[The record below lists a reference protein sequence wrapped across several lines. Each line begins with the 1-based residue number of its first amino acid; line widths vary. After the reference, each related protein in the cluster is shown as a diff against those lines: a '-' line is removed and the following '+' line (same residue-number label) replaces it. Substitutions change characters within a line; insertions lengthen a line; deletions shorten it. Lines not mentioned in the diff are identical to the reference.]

1 MKIWINYK
9 PGEETEPSE
18 EVRLEMMR
26 IIAAILT
33 DSPNQTKSN
42 RSELFRII
50 QYGFADK
57 YHEVKRNFNEIH
69 KEIYQE
75 MGHGEGGRL

>member
-1 MKIWINYK
+1 MVYK

-33 DSPNQTKSN
+33 DSPNQTKFN
-42 RSELFRII
+42 RSEIFRII

-57 YHEVKRNFNEIH
+57 YHEVNWN
-69 KEIYQE
+69 
-75 MGHGEGGRL
+75 